1 MPMQKCQVI
10 LALVV
15 VLALGLAPL
24 GFAQLQTPSLAPH
37 RTLGYFNP
45 DTGLFEPVQAA
56 AQDPDAPPIA
66 ATTGTL
72 VYNFTITLKTPLPK
86 NGILTCTGGGEVI
99 ETKYSTDE
107 GGFGIAKLVSGD
119 TYSCSVSLPYSW
131 LLSTP
136 STDHILLSFK
146 VQVNEAL
153 EITATNGTGTTFLVS
168 AGRASAQTLAS
179 IPVPANGAS
188 TTETVSVTL

>member
-1 MPMQKCQVI
+1 MKNQKVASPL
-10 LALVV
+10 LALLL
-15 VLALGLAPL
+15 LATAPFA
-24 GFAQLQTPSLAPH
+24 FAQLATPALSSH
-37 RTLGYFNP
+37 RTLAYFNR

-56 AQDPDAPPIA
+56 GQDPEAPPVTP
-66 ATTGTL
+66 TTGTL

-86 NGILTCTGGGEVI
+86 GGILTCTGGGEVI

-131 LLSTP
+131 MLSTP
-136 STDHILLSFK
+136 TTDKILLSFK

-153 EITATNGTGTTFLVS
+153 EITAANGTGTTFLVS
-168 AGRASAQTLAS
+168 AGRASAQTLPS
-179 IPVPANGAS
+179 IAVPANGAT
-188 TTETVSVTL
+188 TTETVSLTL